1 MFYKRCIDS
10 LLFIKI
16 HCIIN
21 NLSGFGIIKTY
32 FYKKKLMSILV
43 IGGTGTLGRQIVKQA
58 IDEGYQVKCLVRD
71 FRRSAFLKDWG
82 AELIYGDLSKPSTLP
97 LALKGVKVII
107 DSATIRSTSNYT
119 SETIDWRGKKALV
132 EAAKLV
138 NLKKFISFSV
148 LNATKNPDIPLLD
161 LKIKMEQELEKSGIN
176 YTIFQCSGFFQG
188 LISQYALP
196 VLENETIWLPG
207 DSAPVAYLDTQ
218 DAAKAVIHTLK
229 TSDYDSKKV
238 SLIGEKFW
246 TPKEIIQLC
255 ERLSGKTAK
264 ISYIPVFAFSILR
277 RFFRFFEFT
286 WNISDRLQ
294 FGEITNDSTSSV
306 KPANELSWPITRLGL
321 EGYLQEY
328 FGKILKKLRETNYQ
342 QSQKSDEI
350 SFL

>member
-1 MFYKRCIDS
+1 
-10 LLFIKI
+10 
-16 HCIIN
+16 
-21 NLSGFGIIKTY
+21 
-32 FYKKKLMSILV
+32 MSILV

-58 IDEGYQVKCLVRD
+58 LDEGFQVKCLVRD

-82 AELIYGDLSKPSTLP
+82 AELVYGDLSIPSTLP
-97 LALKGVKVII
+97 RALKGVKIVV

-119 SETIDWRGKKALV
+119 SETVDWKGKLALL
-132 EAAKLV
+132 EASKLIGI
-138 NLKKFISFSV
+138 KRFISFSV
-148 LNATKNPDIPLLD
+148 LNASKNPSIPLMD
-161 LKIKMEQELEKSGIN
+161 LKIRMEKELENSELN

-196 VLENETIWLPG
+196 VLENETIWLASS
-207 DSAPVAYLDTQ
+207 SAPIAYVDAQ
-218 DAAKAVIHTLK
+218 DAAKAVVQTLTNTEYENK
-229 TSDYDSKKV
+229 TV
-238 SLIGEKFW
+238 SVIGEKFW

-264 ISYIPVFAFSILR
+264 ISYIPSFAFVILR
-277 RFFRFFEFT
+277 KFFRFFEFT
-286 WNISDRLQ
+286 WNIADRLQ
-294 FGEITNDSTSSV
+294 FGEISNTPDLIV
-306 KPANELSWPITRLGL
+306 KPSNDIAWPIPRLSL

>member
-1 MFYKRCIDS
+1 
-10 LLFIKI
+10 
-16 HCIIN
+16 
-21 NLSGFGIIKTY
+21 
-32 FYKKKLMSILV
+32 MSILV
-43 IGGTGTLGRQIVKQA
+43 VGGTGTLGRQIVKQA
-58 IDEGYQVKCLVRD
+58 LDEGYQVKCLVRD

-82 AELIYGDLSKPSTLP
+82 AELVYGDLSIPSTLP
-97 LALKGVKVII
+97 LALKGIKVVV
-107 DSATIRSTSNYT
+107 DSATIRSTSTYT
-119 SETIDWRGKKALV
+119 SETVDWRGKLALL
-132 EAAKLV
+132 EASKLIGV
-138 NLKKFISFSV
+138 KKFLYFSV
-148 LNATKNPDIPLLD
+148 LNGAKNPSIPLID
-161 LKIKMEQELEKSGIN
+161 LKLKMERELEKSGID

-196 VLENETIWLPG
+196 VLENETIWLPT
-207 DSAPVAYLDTQ
+207 DSAPLAYLDTQ
-218 DAAKAVIHTLK
+218 DAAKAVVQTLN
-229 TSDYDSKKV
+229 SSSYDNQKV

-264 ISYIPVFAFSILR
+264 ISYIPIIAFSLLR

-294 FGEITNDSTSSV
+294 FGEIVNDSNLSITPS
-306 KPANELSWPITRLGL
+306 NEISWPVNRLSL
-321 EGYLQEY
+321 ENYLQEY

>member
-1 MFYKRCIDS
+1 
-10 LLFIKI
+10 
-16 HCIIN
+16 
-21 NLSGFGIIKTY
+21 
-32 FYKKKLMSILV
+32 MSILV

-58 IDEGYQVKCLVRD
+58 LDEGYQVKCLVRD

-82 AELIYGDLSKPSTLP
+82 AELIYGDLSLPSTLP
-97 LALKGVKVII
+97 LALKGVKIII
-107 DSATIRSTSNYT
+107 DSATIRSTSTYT
-119 SETIDWRGKKALV
+119 SETIDWRGKLALL

-138 NLKKFISFSV
+138 KIKKFIYFSV
-148 LNATKNPDIPLLD
+148 LNGSKNPSIPLID
-161 LKIKMEQELEKSGIN
+161 LKLKMEKELEKSGID

-196 VLENETIWLPG
+196 VLENDTIWLPT

-218 DAAKAVIHTLK
+218 DAAKAVVQTLNSCNNK
-229 TSDYDSKKV
+229 TV
-238 SLIGEKFW
+238 SLIGDKFW

-264 ISYIPVFAFSILR
+264 ISYIPVFAFSLLR
-277 RFFRFFEFT
+277 NFFRFFEFT
-286 WNISDRLQ
+286 WNVADRLQ
-294 FGEITNDSTSSV
+294 FGEIRNDSNFSMS
-306 KPANELSWPITRLGL
+306 PSNEFSWPINRLSL
-321 EGYLQEY
+321 ESYLQEY